1 MKSLDFILGVWG
13 SHWRV
18 LNQDVIWVQVQS
30 IFTHAHCFETHY
42 YLRTAR
48 TIVLVLRMR
57 KLRLTLIQSLPWAHT
72 ITGRA
77 GTIKPTSSDS
87 QSLMQH
93 CFLIFS
99 CEWMN
104 VCISR
109 SCSWYGTHQSQGPKS
124 RLRCILPP
132 RLRLATLLCLP
143 RVFSDQC
150 TCVCVLSLPRWMKKP
165 RCGVPDHPH
174 LSRRRRNKRYALT
187 GQKWRQKHITYR
199 CFDSLSLPPWFWLHP
214 HYFSWLEFQRVLLW
228 MGVRSGWGPGAESLW
243 LCPPCGFQGM
253 LCLQLQVYLVL

>member
-48 TIVLVLRMR
+48 TIVLVLQMR

-143 RVFSDQC
+143 RVFSDHSVRVYVSSLFPDGWRNPDVVSLI
-150 TCVCVLSLPRWMKKP
+150 TPTWAVGGETSATPWLDRSGGRNTSPTGALTLSLFLPGFGYTLTIFPDLSFRGSY
-165 RCGVPDHPH
+165 CGWVWDQGEDQG
-174 LSRRRRNKRYALT
+174 LKAYD
-187 GQKWRQKHITYR
+187 
-199 CFDSLSLPPWFWLHP
+199 F
-214 HYFSWLEFQRVLLW
+214 VLLVVSR
-228 MGVRSGWGPGAESLW
+228 GCCVSNFR
-243 LCPPCGFQGM
+243 FI
-253 LCLQLQVYLVL
+253 